1 MASLL
6 LLFVV
11 DVSKFVS
18 FFFPSI
24 FFQRQYA
31 CMYGVAYT
39 PDK

>member
-24 FFQRQYA
+24 FFFKDSMPVWGSLYA
-31 CMYGVAYT
+31 G
-39 PDK
+39 

>member
-18 FFFPSI
+18 FFFPSL
-24 FFQRQYA
+24 FFSKTV
-31 CMYGVAYT
+31 CLYGVAYT

>member
-18 FFFPSI
+18 FFFRP
-24 FFQRQYA
+24 FFFSKTV
-31 CMYGVAYT
+31 CLYGVAYT